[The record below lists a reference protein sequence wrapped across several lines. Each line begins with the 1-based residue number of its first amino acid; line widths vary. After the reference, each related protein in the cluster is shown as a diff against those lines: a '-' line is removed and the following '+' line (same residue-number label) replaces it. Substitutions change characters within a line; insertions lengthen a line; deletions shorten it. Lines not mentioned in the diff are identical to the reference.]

1 MVSIFLRSL
10 AYNVLFYALLVFWI
24 LVAVPTFLMPRRAF
38 MAVAKTWAR
47 SSVWLMRV
55 ICNTK
60 LEVRGLEKIPDGP
73 LIVASKHQSMWE
85 TFALMPFFD
94 APLFIYKRELAWI
107 PFFGWYLMK
116 SGMIGVDR
124 SGGLRSLMEMARRAP
139 KEIRSGRQLIIF
151 PEGTRTPVGAPP
163 DYMTGVG
170 QIYTSSGVPCLPVA
184 LNSGLFWPRRTFMR
198 YPGTLVVEFL
208 DPLPAGLTR
217 KEFIVRIATVIEAAT
232 NRLVEAAREEQ
243 AQLFGRVP
251 SAPSGKK
258 SSFSYLLPLWEKVSR
273 EAPDEGSAHPRRQ
286 PLTRPTRFSVS
297 AFPEIGVIYAAA
309 AAPIARQHAG
319 PDISMQGRELPQ
331 SSVTSPIDA

>member
-10 AYNVLFYALLVFWI
+10 VYNVLFYVLLVFWNI
-24 LVAVPTFLMPRRAF
+24 VAIPTFLMPRRAF
-38 MAVAKTWAR
+38 MAVAKMWAR
-47 SSVWLMRV
+47 SSVWLLRV
-55 ICNTK
+55 VCNVR
-60 LEVRGLEKIPDGP
+60 LEVRGREKIPAGP

-85 TFALMPFFD
+85 TFALMPYFD

-124 SGGLRSLMEMARRAP
+124 GGGMRSLMDMARRAP

-170 QIYTSSGVPCLPVA
+170 QIYASSGVPCQPVA

-208 DPLPAGLTR
+208 DPLPAGLSR
-217 KEFIVRIATVIEAAT
+217 KEFIVRVATVIEAAT

-243 AQLFGRVP
+243 AQLFGVVP
-251 SAPSGKK
+251 SAPAKK
-258 SSFSYLLPLWEKVSR
+258 
-273 EAPDEGSAHPRRQ
+273 G
-286 PLTRPTRFSVS
+286 
-297 AFPEIGVIYAAA
+297 
-309 AAPIARQHAG
+309 
-319 PDISMQGRELPQ
+319 
-331 SSVTSPIDA
+331 